1 MGRTVRLA
9 GVWWG
14 VWCGCDG
21 PVWCFV
27 ASCVRIGE
35 RPWPW
40 MLAGALIPCWRV
52 TRLARGRDSP
62 TLRVRSLITWAAKR
76 GADACA
82 VGGDAYAAALN
93 GEVRVFCFPTVA
105 CCVVGEERGAQ
116 VAVKHGVQRNRFD
129 CFLLIV
135 VIAGFSIC
143 FGLFDPCG
151 GDRLTVFDCV
161 SRSEREAAAGS
172 GFLGPGFTEDVVCAG
187 FVADGDGVAIRDG
200 ERDRAVACGGFRD
213 GDSGEHVGERLCR
226 LVVGVSVHGVHGACF
241 LFCVG
246 VRFYCSTQARVL
258 STRVRVGVGTWPLM
272 WDRPSSCLAG
282 AVFLARLTPVLM
294 RCARLAIGALP
305 VWVDVRAVGSEGGL
319 SARDGEVWV
328 F

>member
-1 MGRTVRLA
+1 MDVGRGAHSVLARLA
-9 GVWWG
+9 
-14 VWCGCDG
+14 
-21 PVWCFV
+21 F
-27 ASCVRIGE
+27 
-35 RPWPW
+35 
-40 MLAGALIPCWRV
+40 GAQRFAYAAWVC
-52 TRLARGRDSP
+52 
-62 TLRVRSLITWAAKR
+62 SLFPRAVKR

-116 VAVKHGVQRNRFD
+116 VAVEHGVQRNRFD

-213 GDSGEHVGERLCR
+213 GDSGEHVSERLCC
-226 LVVGVSVHGVHGACF
+226 LVVCVGVYGVDVGVHGACPLAF
-241 LFCVG
+241 VVG
-246 VRFYCSTQARVL
+246 CFVLAPSVAHVVRPCLRVWVL
-258 STRVRVGVGTWPLM
+258 SA
-272 WDRPSSCLAG
+272 LALL
-282 AVFLARLTPVLM
+282 VVLVICC
-294 RCARLAIGALP
+294 R
-305 VWVDVRAVGSEGGL
+305 
-319 SARDGEVWV
+319 
-328 F
+328 

>member
-1 MGRTVRLA
+1 MRFALVWPSTGRTVRLV
-9 GVWWG
+9 GLWWLLC
-14 VWCGCDG
+14 CGCDALACG
-21 PVWCFV
+21 LGFFV
-27 ASCVRIGE
+27 GVQIE
-35 RPWPW
+35 RPWPCV
-40 MLAGALIPCWRV
+40 AGALILCAVRV

-62 TLRVRSLITWAAKR
+62 TLRVRSLITWAVKR

-161 SRSEREAAAGS
+161 SRSEREAADGS

-187 FVADGDGVAIRDG
+187 FVADGDGVAVREGECDG
-200 ERDRAVACGGFRD
+200 AAACGGFCD
-213 GDSGEHVGERLCR
+213 CGSGEHAGERLCR
-226 LVVGVSVHGVHGACF
+226 LIVSVSVHGVHGARF
-241 LFCVG
+241 LLCVG
-246 VRFYCSTQARVL
+246 VWFHCST
-258 STRVRVGVGTWPLM
+258 
-272 WDRPSSCLAG
+272 
-282 AVFLARLTPVLM
+282 
-294 RCARLAIGALP
+294 
-305 VWVDVRAVGSEGGL
+305 
-319 SARDGEVWV
+319 
-328 F
+328 